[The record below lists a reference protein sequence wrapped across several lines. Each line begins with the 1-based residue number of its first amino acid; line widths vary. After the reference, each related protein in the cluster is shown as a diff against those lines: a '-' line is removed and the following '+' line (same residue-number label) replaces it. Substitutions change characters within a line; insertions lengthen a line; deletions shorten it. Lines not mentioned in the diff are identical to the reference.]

1 MGTKT
6 RTKLDKIM
14 KKQKHSVYITHDKDN
29 FIHLEPLMRNMNA
42 FNVHHTN
49 IFQVLK
55 FTCNAKHNLNPRVFN
70 NTFT

>member
-14 KKQKHSVYITHDKDN
+14 KKQKHGVYITHDKDN

-42 FNVHHTN
+42 FNVYHTN

-55 FTCNAKHNLNPRVFN
+55 FTYKAKHNLNPRVFN